1 MSKGRHAK
9 DNCIAVQKDQRLNAV
24 PQSGVKRLLVGM
36 LAGSSED
43 GENDRERSGLKP
55 NSDFAPQMIDESG

>member
-1 MSKGRHAK
+1 MM
-9 DNCIAVQKDQRLNAV
+9 VNAV